1 VLSADIFSNLAVAKN
16 NQISEADEY
25 TDKAACYAEQDRP
38 HIGVTVVSSIAGD
51 GFKVAGQPW
60 VKDTKEREQSSDV
73 SPSVVTDNVGQR
85 GNSDEWQ
92 RKIAPAEKPKI
103 RLT

>member
-1 VLSADIFSNLAVAKN
+1 MFSNLTVAKN

-25 TDKAACYAEQDRP
+25 EGKAACYAEQDRA

-51 GFKVAGQPW
+51 DVKVAGQSW
-60 VKDTKEREQSSDV
+60 VKDTKEREQSSGV
-73 SPSVVTDNVGQR
+73 SPSVVTDYVGQR

-92 RKIAPAEKPKI
+92 RQIAPAEKPKI